1 MQLRDKH
8 LGGSALEKRAT
19 VVQRVCADYNVPFV
33 LNDDPVLAASLGA
46 DGVHVGQEDVD
57 PVEARRIMGPDGLI
71 GLSTHAPGE
80 LDRALGTVG
89 GPGGH
94 GHGPGRLPVDYLSA
108 GPVAATPTKPGRAP
122 TGLGYLREAIGRAP
136 WTVWVTGGVGPTT
149 IGPMLAA
156 GARHFVVVRWLTEAA
171 DPKANARELRRI
183 IDEATDGDDW

>member
-8 LGGSALEKRAT
+8 LRASGLT
-19 VVQRVCADYNVPFV
+19 MRARVVQRVCADYNVPFV

-46 DGVHVGQEDVD
+46 DGVHIGQDDVD
-57 PVEARRIMGPDGLI
+57 PVEARRTMGPDAI
-71 GLSTHAPGE
+71 VGLSTHAPAE
-80 LDRALGTVG
+80 LDRALGT
-89 GPGGH
+89 GPESGGH
-94 GHGPGRLPVDYLSA
+94 GTYRLPVDYLSA

-156 GARHFVVVRWLTEAA
+156 GARHFVVVRWLTEAT
-171 DPKANARELRRI
+171 DPKANARELRRL
-183 IDEATDGDDW
+183 IDDAVDGDDW